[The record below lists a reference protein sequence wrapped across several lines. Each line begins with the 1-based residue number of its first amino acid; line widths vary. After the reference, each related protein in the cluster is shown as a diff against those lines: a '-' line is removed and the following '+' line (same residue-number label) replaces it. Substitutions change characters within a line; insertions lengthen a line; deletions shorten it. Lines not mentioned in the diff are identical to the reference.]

1 MAICTL
7 WRRLYLRD
15 DWNDLSNT
23 RSYTDAQVMDRLRS
37 TALFS
42 TLRDLYTGGLSGLL
56 DTDSLSKLIR
66 HPSEALEIPTEED
79 MVERYSQSG
88 YYVEDGYKAYNKEEI
103 VAIHTE
109 LDKEREQLDELVGVL
124 EGAGLWDEVA
134 RIEES
139 ERPGE
144 EDELDVKVDTSAQI
158 VRGNSLGLDIEME

>member
-15 DWNDLSNT
+15 DWNDLSDT

-37 TALFS
+37 TSLFS
-42 TLRDLYTGGLSGLL
+42 TLRDLYTGGLSSLL
-56 DTDSLSKLIR
+56 DIDTLSKLIR
-66 HPSEALEIPTEED
+66 RPSEALEIPTDED
-79 MVERYSQSG
+79 MVERYSQGG
-88 YYVEDGYKAYNKEEI
+88 YYVEDGYTAYTKEEI

-139 ERPGE
+139 ERPRE
-144 EDELDVKVDTSAQI
+144 EDELDVKIDTSAQI